1 MLKIIQR
8 CPSRRQRRR
17 ELSLRFAWRITE
29 QQQGSRKV
37 WDRGQKLQL
46 LPAAKGPRG
55 GALPG
60 AHGNQAQKSSGPPSY
75 SARTPFGFFRLRAAG
90 GSRGLMGSSFD
101 DDDDEQQQQQGTW
114 VGGWLGGW
122 VLSGLQTGVFLIK
135 NKFRFSK

>member
-1 MLKIIQR
+1 MSFQAATATRAQFTLCVEDYGTTTGFQESVGSGAKATTA
-8 CPSRRQRRR
+8 PSC
-17 ELSLRFAWRITE
+17 
-29 QQQGSRKV
+29 QG
-37 WDRGQKLQL
+37 
-46 LPAAKGPRG
+46 AKGRG
-55 GALPG
+55 SPALPG